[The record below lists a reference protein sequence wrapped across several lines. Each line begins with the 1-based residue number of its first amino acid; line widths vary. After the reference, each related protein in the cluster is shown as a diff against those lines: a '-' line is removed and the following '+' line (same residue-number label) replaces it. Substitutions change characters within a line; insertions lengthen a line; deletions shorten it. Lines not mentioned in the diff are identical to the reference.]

1 MPVSEKGRR
10 GSELKS
16 NATGLVKRPAQ
27 STDALAA
34 HKRVGETAAMTPEEE
49 QRALETVIERLA
61 EYFPH
66 TERAELAGVVDEEH
80 HKLDGNPVRDYIAV
94 LVEHA
99 SRERLRDEGHEE
111 VLPSETIPAP
121 RHTTSVTADP
131 SRSTSVPASAAYS
144 GEDRPS
150 SRRLM

>member
-1 MPVSEKGRR
+1 
-10 GSELKS
+10 
-16 NATGLVKRPAQ
+16 
-27 STDALAA
+27 
-34 HKRVGETAAMTPEEE
+34 MTPEEE

-111 VLPSETIPAP
+111 VLPVRDDSGAPPHHIGDRRSESFNERASLG
-121 RHTTSVTADP
+121 SVLGGG
-131 SRSTSVPASAAYS
+131 ST
-144 GEDRPS
+144 E
-150 SRRLM
+150 

>member
-1 MPVSEKGRR
+1 M
-10 GSELKS
+10 
-16 NATGLVKRPAQ
+16 N
-27 STDALAA
+27 
-34 HKRVGETAAMTPEEE
+34 PEEE

-66 TERAELAGVVDEEH
+66 TERAELARVVDEEH

-111 VLPSETIPAP
+111 VLPVRDDSGTPPHHFSE
-121 RHTTSVTADP
+121 R
-131 SRSTSVPASAAYS
+131 RSESFNERASLGGVLGGGS
-144 GEDRPS
+144 TE
-150 SRRLM
+150 